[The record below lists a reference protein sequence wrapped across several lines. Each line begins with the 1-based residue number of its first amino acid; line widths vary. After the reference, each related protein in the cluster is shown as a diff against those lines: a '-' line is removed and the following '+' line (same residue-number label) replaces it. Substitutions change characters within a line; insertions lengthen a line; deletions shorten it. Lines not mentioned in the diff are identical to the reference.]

1 VRQSRDGLS
10 GIKKSCQEDK
20 YFMPLAQKYRMI
32 MDLDDRRNKNYGE
45 WYTDSNP
52 LSLDK
57 LKWFVG

>member
-1 VRQSRDGLS
+1 
-10 GIKKSCQEDK
+10 
-20 YFMPLAQKYRMI
+20 